1 MKSFAVLIVLFSQLS
16 LCAAF
21 SVSSPLLVSSLTPS
35 SSTKLHS
42 SSQDNNNDNHNE
54 QQNRRTAITKATS
67 IVTTS
72 ILATTLTSN
81 MNIQPSNAAGIPLL
95 GDKEIPKVPLD
106 QLVNKI
112 EKGKYF
118 GPDIQRVKRKEN
130 NYIAN
135 SNGAPE
141 KHLPNVTVNGND
153 IEININHVMKED
165 HYIQFIWL
173 REMESDE
180 VVLVKACTPNE
191 EKPFLKAR
199 VPSGVTLTPCLF
211 CNLHGLWKG
220 EPFTVA

>member
-1 MKSFAVLIVLFSQLS
+1 MKSFTILIVLISQLTLS
-16 LCAAF
+16 AAF
-21 SVSSPLLVSSLTPS
+21 SVSSPLVSSLNS
-35 SSTKLHS
+35 ASSTKLFA
-42 SSQDNNNDNHNE
+42 SSQVNKNNNDDNTNNSE
-54 QQNRRTAITKATS
+54 QQNRRAAITTATG
-67 IVTTS
+67 IFTTS
-72 ILATTLTSN
+72 ILTAS
-81 MNIQPSNAAGIPLL
+81 NIQPSNAAGIPLL
-95 GDKEIPKVPLD
+95 GDKETPKVPLD
-106 QLVNKI
+106 QLVNKL

-118 GPDIQRVKRKEN
+118 GPDIQRIKRKEN

-141 KHLPNVTVNGND
+141 KHLPNVTVKGND

-191 EKPFLKAR
+191 EKPFLKAT